1 MEPAIVFRHYDNSK
15 RAIAL
20 LGVVLALSSGFQ
32 QAHWLC
38 ELGGCKAAAVAV
50 TSCEHHC
57 AVTHSCSHSHGC
69 NADKPSGSED
79 CSGSQNGSCPCPP
92 ECWCHQA
99 PQPLELPRSAPEP
112 NELLLQG
119 FVGGTVSVSAVAN
132 CDSASL
138 HISAWANE
146 AMVESSPER
155 CAHLCR
161 FLI

>member
-1 MEPAIVFRHYDNSK
+1 MFRHYDNSK

-38 ELGGCKAAAVAV
+38 ELGGCKAASVADK
-50 TSCEHHC
+50 SCEHDSK
-57 AVTHSCSHSHGC
+57 VTHSCTHSHGY
-69 NADKPSGSED
+69 NIGKPSASED
-79 CSGSQNGSCPCPP
+79 CDQSQKGSCPCPP

-112 NELLLQG
+112 AELLLQG
-119 FVGGTVSVSAVAN
+119 FVCGFANENAVA
-132 CDSASL
+132 DSDSICL

-146 AMVESSPER
+146 AMVETSSER